1 MSLIKAKNLKVTKRE
16 SYDSL
21 RASFLEIID
30 TIYEDKP
37 TRSDIIVLLNYY
49 TTYSINYLIDVAETL
64 VEPKDI
70 QQTMKFMNSYI
81 AEYYR
86 LADLHYFHKEGYT
99 IIDKCIQNALDNDG
113 VLLYETVDKEISAIE
128 ESHKEDEV
136 VEEA

>member
-21 RASFLEIID
+21 RTSFLEIID

-37 TRSDIIVLLNYY
+37 TRSDIIVLLNIY
-49 TTYSINYLIDVAETL
+49 TAYSINYLIDVADTL

-128 ESHKEDEV
+128 YSYKEDEV
-136 VEEA
+136 VED